1 MKLTL
6 ILTGKTDAGYLTEGT
21 ELYFKRISRDID
33 FKLIIIPEIKS
44 KKTNVTELKSAEGVQ
59 ILKNIGSDDYVVLLD
74 ENGIELRSVEFA
86 GYLNKKMVA
95 GCRNLCFIIGG
106 PYGFSKNVYAAA
118 NDKISL
124 SRMTFSHQLIRLIFA
139 EQLYRAFTIL
149 SNEPYHHE

>member
-1 MKLTL
+1 M
-6 ILTGKTDAGYLTEGT
+6 
-21 ELYFKRISRDID
+21 
-33 FKLIIIPEIKS
+33 
-44 KKTNVTELKSAEGVQ
+44 
-59 ILKNIGSDDYVVLLD
+59 KNIGSDDYVVLLD